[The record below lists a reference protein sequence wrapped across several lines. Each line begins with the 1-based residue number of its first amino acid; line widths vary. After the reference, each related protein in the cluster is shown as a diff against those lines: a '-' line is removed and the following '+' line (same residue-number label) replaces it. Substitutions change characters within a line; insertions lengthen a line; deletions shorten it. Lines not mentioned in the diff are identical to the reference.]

1 MKTMQKAL
9 LSLIS
14 GLFLISPAVSQEY
27 KQVSLVDLGVN
38 TRRFAGKPIE
48 IKNVW
53 CYFSDVDDY
62 RCAGSGATAVFF
74 KKIENEEAKT
84 YLEDKCDTVAKATSS
99 ACRFTLRFTFREDNV
114 RHDFISGMQERTLI
128 KPDIGTIITPA
139 PQQNRQRR

>member
-1 MKTMQKAL
+1 MIAEAGMKTMQKAL

-14 GLFLISPAVSQEY
+14 GLFLISPALSQEY

-48 IKNVW
+48 IRNVW

-74 KKIENEEAKT
+74 KKIENEGLTISVGAPAE
-84 YLEDKCDTVAKATSS
+84 LEQYVQAEQARWRK
-99 ACRFTLRFTFREDNV
+99 
-114 RHDFISGMQERTLI
+114 
-128 KPDIGTIITPA
+128 IILENKIQT
-139 PQQNRQRR
+139 Q